1 MRQET
6 DTVQNKVINGRIPY
20 GLETR
25 CEGKCP
31 DCGTRKG
38 ELHAEGC
45 DIEECPRCHGQR
57 ISCNCPDFEMD
68 PTPGL
73 HDGATR

>member
-6 DTVQNKVINGRIPY
+6 DKVQNKVINRRIPY

-25 CEGKCP
+25 CEGECP
-31 DCGTRKG
+31 DCRTPKG

-45 DIEECPRCHGQR
+45 DMEECPTCHGQR
-57 ISCNCPDFEMD
+57 IGNCPDYEMD
-68 PTPGL
+68 QV
-73 HDGATR
+73 